1 MMTLT
6 DQALTETKRKS
17 KSLVELQDPM
27 LKLRR
32 EMQIKQRTGIR
43 QKIRYSLS
51 LSERYL
57 EYTLSL
63 SVSELGPLESSS
75 SES

>member
-6 DQALTETKRKS
+6 DQAPTETKWKS

-32 EMQIKQRTGIR
+32 EMQIKQRNGIR

-63 SVSELGPLESSS
+63 SVVYYWVVQ
-75 SES
+75 

>member
-1 MMTLT
+1 MKMMTLT

-63 SVSELGPLESSS
+63 SVGYYWVAQ
-75 SES
+75 

>member
-1 MMTLT
+1 MILKMMTLT
-6 DQALTETKRKS
+6 NQALTERKRKS
-17 KSLVELQDPM
+17 KTMVELQDPM

-32 EMQIKQRTGIR
+32 EMQIKQRTGII

-63 SVSELGPLESSS
+63 SVGYYWVAQ
-75 SES
+75 

>member
-1 MMTLT
+1 MILKMMTLT
-6 DQALTETKRKS
+6 DQTPTETKRKS
-17 KSLVELQDPM
+17 KPLVELQDPM

-63 SVSELGPLESSS
+63 SVGYYWVAQ
-75 SES
+75 

>member
-1 MMTLT
+1 MILKMMTLT

-63 SVSELGPLESSS
+63 SVVYYWVVQ
-75 SES
+75 

>member
-1 MMTLT
+1 MILKMMTLK
-6 DQALTETKRKS
+6 DQAPTETKRKS
-17 KSLVELQDPM
+17 KTLVELQDPL
-27 LKLRR
+27 LKLQRK
-32 EMQIKQRTGIR
+32 MQIKQRTGIR

-63 SVSELGPLESSS
+63 SVGYYWVAQ
-75 SES
+75 

>member
-1 MMTLT
+1 MMTLK
-6 DQALTETKRKS
+6 DQAPTETKRKS
-17 KSLVELQDPM
+17 KTLVELQDPL
-27 LKLRR
+27 LKLQRK
-32 EMQIKQRTGIR
+32 MQIKQRTGIR

-63 SVSELGPLESSS
+63 SVGYYWVAQ
-75 SES
+75 

>member
-1 MMTLT
+1 MILKMMTLT
-6 DQALTETKRKS
+6 DQAPTEKKRKS

-32 EMQIKQRTGIR
+32 EMQIKQRTRIR

-63 SVSELGPLESSS
+63 SVG
-75 SES
+75 

>member
-6 DQALTETKRKS
+6 NQALTERKRKS
-17 KSLVELQDPM
+17 KTMVELQDPM

-32 EMQIKQRTGIR
+32 EMQIKQRTGII

-63 SVSELGPLESSS
+63 SVGYYWVAQ
-75 SES
+75 